1 LNDIPANIDINIEKP
16 IVEKANEYKMS
27 VIRFTCPLYNV
38 PRYYLSNNQFR
49 VIITFFNGAT
59 GQTELYTGFFVPP
72 LEPIDSI
79 LSFVLAVNSA
89 LFQAWNSLITAHPTI
104 PTYYPYIMYDPTT
117 RLMSLIVSKP
127 IFDSEIIGI
136 YFSNDIYRFVYSF
149 PLNTTGSFIA
159 GYKRIY
165 IQNLDM
171 NLYNSPKYP
180 AAPGGYNAYRSFQEF
195 PTDYEFNTL
204 QSIIITTTLPV
215 RNEFVPLSSNQPN
228 KVINT
233 QGNTS
238 GLSYISSIPVLTD
251 FLVPIDRFGQQNQRV
266 FYLPTAEF
274 RWTDFIYS
282 LPLDRLSFNFYYQ
295 IADQSISQ
303 LTLPPGSY
311 CSMKILLRRK

>member
-1 LNDIPANIDINIEKP
+1 
-16 IVEKANEYKMS
+16 
-27 VIRFTCPLYNV
+27 
-38 PRYYLSNNQFR
+38 
-49 VIITFFNGAT
+49 
-59 GQTELYTGFFVPP
+59 
-72 LEPIDSI
+72 
-79 LSFVLAVNSA
+79 
-89 LFQAWNSLITAHPTI
+89 
-104 PTYYPYIMYDPTT
+104 MYDPTT

-136 YFSNDIYRFVYSF
+136 YFSIDIYRFVYSF

-171 NLYNSPKYP
+171 NLYNSPQYP
-180 AAPGGYNAYRSFQEF
+180 AVSGYNAYRSFQEF

-274 RWTDFIYS
+274 RWSDFIYS

>member
-1 LNDIPANIDINIEKP
+1 
-16 IVEKANEYKMS
+16 
-27 VIRFTCPLYNV
+27 
-38 PRYYLSNNQFR
+38 
-49 VIITFFNGAT
+49 
-59 GQTELYTGFFVPP
+59 
-72 LEPIDSI
+72 
-79 LSFVLAVNSA
+79 
-89 LFQAWNSLITAHPTI
+89 
-104 PTYYPYIMYDPTT
+104 
-117 RLMSLIVSKP
+117 
-127 IFDSEIIGI
+127 
-136 YFSNDIYRFVYSF
+136 
-149 PLNTTGSFIA
+149 
-159 GYKRIY
+159 
-165 IQNLDM
+165 M

-180 AAPGGYNAYRSFQEF
+180 AVPGGYNAYRSFQEF

-215 RNEFVPLSSNQPN
+215 RNEFVPLSTNQPN

-282 LPLDRLSFNFYYQ
+282 LPLDRLSFSYYYQ

-311 CSMKILLRRK
+311 CSMKILLRRKK